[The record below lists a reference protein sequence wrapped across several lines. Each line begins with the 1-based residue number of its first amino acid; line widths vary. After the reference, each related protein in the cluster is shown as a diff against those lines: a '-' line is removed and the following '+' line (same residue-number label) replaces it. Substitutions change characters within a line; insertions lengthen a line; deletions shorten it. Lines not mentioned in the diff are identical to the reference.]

1 MNDII
6 RCDPAKDSLRGL
18 FDHDNLQHNYQK
30 LDSHYQS
37 KLSIEELDD
46 RHFIHEE
53 QKSYTPIKLTPFARQ
68 GVANKRRETPL
79 SSQGSDGQRKLNSR
93 RQLNYEHVAVENMNM
108 KAKLTEVKSSYPS
121 AVGCSPYSVKAFT
134 PATPMTLAME
144 MSNWLSEHV
153 RKLTLDE
160 NGRPQVLGRFLSHCR
175 EGTGEQMDAWVDSWA
190 DTVMQ
195 ELKKREQS
203 KLKDTLLRKDNT
215 MRKFYLRVMD
225 EML

>member
-18 FDHDNLQHNYQK
+18 FDFDNLQYNYQK

-37 KLSIEELDD
+37 KLSLEELDD

-53 QKSYTPIKLTPFARQ
+53 HKSYTPIKLTPFARQ

-79 SSQGSDGQRKLNSR
+79 SSQGSEGQRKLTSR
-93 RQLNYEHVAVENMNM
+93 RQLNYEHVAVENINM

-121 AVGCSPYSVKAFT
+121 SVGCSPYSVKAFT

-153 RKLTLDE
+153 RKLTIDE
-160 NGRPQVLGRFLSHCR
+160 NGRPPVLGRFLALCR
-175 EGTGEQMDAWVDSWA
+175 EGTGEQMD
-190 DTVMQ
+190 
-195 ELKKREQS
+195 
-203 KLKDTLLRKDNT
+203 
-215 MRKFYLRVMD
+215 
-225 EML
+225 